1 MAVPKVVETVPLPA
15 PRTTVDIRSRLGYL
29 GLNGLIL
36 AAFLL
41 LWEIVSAIVS
51 SDFVPG
57 PRAVAWAMVDVLMKG
72 DIAGLGLLRHAVVS
86 IQRVLTGFVI
96 SCAIAIPLGIAFG
109 LKPGLY
115 RALKV
120 VLEPFRFIPPIAWVP
135 IAILILRGDAR
146 YMFIIVLGTFFPI
159 LMSTMTG
166 IARTDTTHLDVAK
179 TLGFTPFQR
188 IWKIVLP
195 SALPEIA
202 AGMRIGLGVGWMSI
216 VAAEMIGGELEGLG
230 RMMLNHAEL
239 LRVDVVVVGMVAVGV
254 IGFIMNEL
262 FLLVERWV
270 FRWRRAIKL

>member
-1 MAVPKVVETVPLPA
+1 VAVRKVAEAAPLPA
-15 PRTTVDIRSRLGYL
+15 PRAASEIRARLGYL
-29 GLNGLIL
+29 GLNALIL
-36 AAFLL
+36 VAFIL

-51 SDFVPG
+51 SEFVPG
-57 PRAVAWAMVDVLMKG
+57 PRAVARAAVTVLLKG
-72 DIAGLGLLRHAVVS
+72 DIAGLGLLRHAFVS
-86 IQRVLTGFVI
+86 IQRVLAGFAI
-96 SCAIAIPLGIAFG
+96 SCAIAIPLGVALG

-115 RALKV
+115 RAFKV

-135 IAILILRGDAR
+135 IAILILRGYTR

-159 LMSTMTG
+159 LIPTVTG
-166 IARTDTTHLDVAK
+166 IARTETTHLDVAK

-188 IWKIVLP
+188 IRKIVLP

-239 LRVDVVVVGMVAVGV
+239 LRVDVVVVGMAAVGV
-254 IGFIMNEL
+254 IGFVMNEA
-262 FLLVERWV
+262 FLLVERWL
-270 FRWRRAIKL
+270 FRWRRVVKL